1 MGMTVVD
8 VHVSRGCF
16 DWMYVVIKSENDT
29 LLILVVLLILK
40 TVVMRMC

>member
-1 MGMTVVD
+1 MFPVD
-8 VHVSRGCF
+8 VLIGCMLELSV
-16 DWMYVVIKSENDT
+16 DNDD